1 MGGDRNKATAAAAG
15 RTFAAKS
22 LEWGGPQ
29 GERIAMVRDLQVKL
43 SPPLGVVLPDVGPAV
58 PPQSPAG
65 FPRIGYRRT
74 KIVATIGPATAS
86 PEVLREVIA
95 HGVDVLRLNFSH
107 GTQEE
112 HGQTILHARAIARE
126 LGKPLAILQDLQ
138 GPRLR
143 VGLLAS
149 GSVRLTPGQS
159 FILTTRVVEG
169 TETEVTVSYPALPA
183 EVRAGQRVLLDD
195 GRLRL
200 RVMRVSDQDIHCRVE
215 VGGILRDHKG
225 INVPEVRLGA
235 PTLTEKDLKD
245 LDFGLKAGID
255 YVALSFVR
263 GPEDAAVLR
272 RELAKRRARVPIIA
286 KIEKAEAI
294 QAIDEVIRAFDGVMV
309 ARGDLG
315 VEIGP
320 ERVPLLQKLIIK
332 KANNLG
338 KFVITAT
345 QMLESMVNSPTP
357 TRAEASDVANAIL
370 DGTDA
375 VMLSAETSIGVYPVE
390 AVDMMDRIAR
400 EADSVSLEYQPSSAT
415 YPAQAVVRAAHGL
428 AREVRAVAINVV
440 TTSGRTAQLMAKH
453 RPQMPVFAFTKS
465 EPVYNS
471 LAMWWGVTSLL
482 APFATRTNDM
492 IGYME
497 GVMLEMGAAHPGD
510 RLVIVGSTPL
520 TAGGRTN
527 FLKVQ
532 TIRRKPARKAPGV
545 KS

>member
-1 MGGDRNKATAAAAG
+1 MVKGLQEHTD
-15 RTFAAKS
+15 S
-22 LEWGGPQ
+22 EEDVDLVELDLGPKVA
-29 GERIAMVRDLQVKL
+29 RSRVTRADA
-43 SPPLGVVLPDVGPAV
+43 PP
-58 PPQSPAG
+58 
-65 FPRIGYRRT
+65 RRT

-86 PEVLREVIA
+86 PEMLRELIL
-95 HGVDVLRLNFSH
+95 HGVNVLRLNFSH

-112 HGQTILHARAIARE
+112 HGRTILEARRIAKE
-126 LGKPLAILQDLQ
+126 LGRPLALLQDLQ

-143 VGLLAS
+143 VGLITA

-159 FILTTRVVEG
+159 YILTTRAVLG
-169 TETEVTVSYPALPA
+169 TEREVTVSYPALSD
-183 EVRAGQRVLLDD
+183 EVQPGQRVLLDD

-200 RVMRVSDQDIHCRVE
+200 RVIKVVGQDIHCKVE

-235 PTLTEKDLKD
+235 PSLTQKDLED
-245 LDFGLKAGID
+245 LDFGLRCGVD

-263 GPEDAAVLR
+263 GADDARMLKAELTR
-272 RELAKRRARVPIIA
+272 RRVRVPIIA

-294 QAIDEVIRAFDGVMV
+294 AAIEEIVRAFDGVMV

-320 ERVPLLQKLIIK
+320 ERVPLFQKAIIK
-332 KANNLG
+332 KANDLG

-345 QMLESMVNSPTP
+345 QMLESMINSATP

-375 VMLSAETSIGVYPVE
+375 VMLSAETSIGVYPLE
-390 AVDMMDRIAR
+390 AVDMMDSIAR
-400 EADSVSLEYQPSSAT
+400 EVDAVALEHQFPAAP
-415 YPAQAVVRAAHGL
+415 YPAQAVVRAAHSL
-428 AREVRAVAINVV
+428 ALEVGAVAIDVV
-440 TTSGRTAQLMAKH
+440 TTSGRTAQLLAKQ
-453 RPQMPVFAFTKS
+453 RPQTPIFAFTRS
-465 EPVYNS
+465 EQVYNA
-471 LAMWWGVTSLL
+471 LAMWWGVTPLI

-492 IGYME
+492 ISYME
-497 GVMLEMGAAHPGD
+497 DVMLKTGTAHPGD
-510 RLVIVGSTPL
+510 RLIIVGSTPL

-532 TIRRKPARKAPGV
+532 SIRRRSV
-545 KS
+545 KRANPTGA